1 MWLNLVERSLWERE
15 VASSNLATQTK
26 FVFVVNFVVNMESW
40 PSPAYGTGLEHQRG
54 VKASVGSNPTLSA
67 KLMYDAGLVYRL
79 GLSLPS

>member
-26 FVFVVNFVVNMESW
+26 FVFVVNMESW

-67 KLMYDAGLVYRL
+67 KLLYDAGLVYRL